1 MRKKNILWLYNELP
15 KLTAKGIINNEI
27 SEKIKDYY
35 GKVEKKDFAQI
46 LLMVFGTIGTIL
58 IGLGIIL
65 LFGYNWDNLPRFVK
79 TIVSFFPLIISQIIC
94 LFVLIKKED
103 SIVWKE
109 SSSAFLMIAIGAC
122 IALISQIYNI
132 SGDLDEFILT
142 WMLLGFALI
151 YLYDSNVVTLFYII
165 GITWWSGLAQYNDK
179 NSILF
184 WLLFVAMLPRLYFK
198 YKENKY
204 SITTTYLNW
213 ILGLCLC
220 VATGITLEK
229 VMPGLWIIVYGSF
242 FAVLYLI
249 GKLVFTD
256 PPGFIYRHF
265 YLIGSFGIIVLSY
278 ILTYNWPWE
287 DIGWFNMRN
296 TNYYNLLASIADYII
311 AGCLFTGSI
320 VLSVI
325 SFFKKQKGNLALG
338 LFPVVILICYIIVTY
353 SYDRFTYYIYS
364 GDTAKLIVHIIT
376 NLFIIVISIGAVIN
390 GYIQRK
396 LYLITYG
403 TLMLSILI
411 ALRFVFVESFFE
423 NLLVRGIIFIVIGVL
438 FLFTNLFFSKLLK
451 KQLANEAIK

>member
-1 MRKKNILWLYNELP
+1 
-15 KLTAKGIINNEI
+15 
-27 SEKIKDYY
+27 
-35 GKVEKKDFAQI
+35 
-46 LLMVFGTIGTIL
+46 
-58 IGLGIIL
+58 
-65 LFGYNWDNLPRFVK
+65 
-79 TIVSFFPLIISQIIC
+79 
-94 LFVLIKKED
+94 
-103 SIVWKE
+103 
-109 SSSAFLMIAIGAC
+109 
-122 IALISQIYNI
+122 
-132 SGDLDEFILT
+132 
-142 WMLLGFALI
+142 
-151 YLYDSNVVTLFYII
+151 
-165 GITWWSGLAQYNDK
+165 
-179 NSILF
+179 
-184 WLLFVAMLPRLYFK
+184 
-198 YKENKY
+198 
-204 SITTTYLNW
+204 
-213 ILGLCLC
+213 
-220 VATGITLEK
+220 
-229 VMPGLWIIVYGSF
+229 
-242 FAVLYLI
+242 
-249 GKLVFTD
+249 
-256 PPGFIYRHF
+256 
-265 YLIGSFGIIVLSY
+265 
-278 ILTYNWPWE
+278 
-287 DIGWFNMRN
+287 MRN